1 MRRLILSL
9 PLTLVLAACGGSGE
23 EAETHA
29 GMNHDA
35 MPAMDDATPVVAH
48 EATSVE
54 IRASWMRPHPDGRDV
69 TAAYFAANLTE
80 GSEDL
85 LLSARIDGAE
95 RVELHTHTMDEN
107 GVMQMREIGPQILG
121 AEGPLVFTPGGRH
134 LMVFGLPTVVEGD
147 EVTGTLV
154 FQNAGEVPVTF
165 RVMSTPPGQVSEY

>member
-29 GMNHDA
+29 GMNHEA
-35 MPAMDDATPVVAH
+35 MPAMDEATPVVAH

-54 IRASWMRPHPDGRDV
+54 IRASWMRPHPQGRDV

-107 GVMQMREIGPQILG
+107 GVMQMREIGPQVLG
-121 AEGPLVFTPGGRH
+121 TEGPLVFTPGGRH
-134 LMVFGLPTVVEGD
+134 LMVFGLPTVVEGE

-154 FQNAGEVPVTF
+154 FQNASEVAVTF
-165 RVMSTPPGQVSEY
+165 AVTSTAPGQGGED

>member
-29 GMNHDA
+29 GMSHDA
-35 MPAMDDATPVVAH
+35 MPAMEEPTPVVAQA
-48 EATSVE
+48 ETAVE
-54 IRASWMRPHPDGRDV
+54 IRAAWMRPHPEGRDV

-95 RVELHTHTMDEN
+95 RVELHTHTMDES

-121 AEGPLVFTPGGRH
+121 TEGPLVFTPGGRH
-134 LMVFGLPTVVEGD
+134 LMVFGLPAVVEGD
-147 EVTGTLV
+147 EVTGTLT

>member
-29 GMNHDA
+29 GMNHEA
-35 MPAMDDATPVVAH
+35 MPAMDEATPVVAH

-54 IRASWMRPHPDGRDV
+54 IRASWMRPHPQGRDV

-107 GVMQMREIGPQILG
+107 GVMQMREIGPQVLG
-121 AEGPLVFTPGGRH
+121 TEGPLVFTPGGRH
-134 LMVFGLPTVVEGD
+134 LMVFGLPTVVEGE

-154 FQNAGEVPVTF
+154 FQNAGEVAVTF
-165 RVMSTPPGQVSEY
+165 AVTSTAPGQGGED